1 MKRVMKNKKG
11 LSTIVVTLILVV
23 LSLVAVG
30 VVWAVISNLLKTGEE
45 QSTSSFGQIF
55 LNLKVQNVNIKS
67 NGDVDVT
74 VQRNSG
80 AGDLKAINFIVS
92 DGTNTQVIK
101 QATSL
106 SELGTQTFTLPYST
120 LGSMAIKTVSIAP
133 VINTNGQ
140 ETVGNV
146 IDKYVNTNSGT
157 YLYGPT
163 NSPVWNDH
171 TVSGGYGTYTNNNVV
186 APDGTMTGSTL
197 TLTATAWDLY
207 QPISPTP
214 SGTVYTFSAYVKLG
228 TATNFCVVMNNQVNW
243 NTVLGK
249 CFSAADGLSTT
260 QWTRVYFTFTAP
272 ATNAI
277 NFHVG
282 AHAENLPQQT
292 AGTVNV
298 WNWEIINGKHLD

>member
-1 MKRVMKNKKG
+1 MFKDKRG
-11 LSTIVVTLILVV
+11 LSTIVVTLILIV

-30 VVWAVISNLLKTGEE
+30 VIWVVVSNLLNTGT
-45 QSTSSFGQIF
+45 QQATSSFGQIF

-92 DGTNTQVIK
+92 DGTDSKVIK
-101 QATSL
+101 QITSL
-106 SELGTQTFTLPYST
+106 QELGTQTFTLPYST
-120 LGSMAIKTVSIAP
+120 LGSMAIKIISLAP
-133 VINTNGQ
+133 VINSNGQ
-140 ETVGNV
+140 ETVGNI
-146 IDKYVNTNSGT
+146 IDKYVNSNPAT

-163 NSPVWNDH
+163 NSPVWNKN
-171 TVSGGYGTYTNNNVV
+171 SGTYVNNNVV

-197 TLTATAWDLY
+197 TLTSVAWDLY

-214 SGTVYTFSAYVKLG
+214 SGTVYTFSAYVKLV
-228 TATNFCVVMNNQVNW
+228 TAANFCVVMNNQISW
-243 NTVLGK
+243 GTVFGK
-249 CFSAADGLSTT
+249 CFSATDGLSTT
-260 QWTRVYFTFTAP
+260 QWTRVSFNFTAP
-272 ATNAI
+272 ASNAI
-277 NFHVG
+277 NFHIG
-282 AHAENLPQQT
+282 AHAEPSLIQQT